1 MRKVFDATYGAAKGH
16 SQWKDADEV
25 YRWVR
30 SLREDSTETT
40 ASGATGR
47 PVSFLFDTTVLIDWS
62 VAHPGVKAVVE
73 RCYDETGELYT
84 CDVVVCEALSAGSEV
99 EREVIRQFVGGLEYL
114 CIDPD
119 GARHAGEL
127 RRIAERSSGR
137 TLGDA
142 LIAALAIRMG
152 ATIVTRNASDF
163 AAFDLSVLTY

>member
-1 MRKVFDATYGAAKGH
+1 M
-16 SQWKDADEV
+16 
-25 YRWVR
+25 
-30 SLREDSTETT
+30 
-40 ASGATGR
+40 
-47 PVSFLFDTTVLIDWS
+47 SFLFDTTVLIDWS

-99 EREVIRQFVGGLEYL
+99 EREVIRRFASGLEYL

-127 RRIAERSSGR
+127 RQIAGRRSGR

-142 LIAALAIRMG
+142 LIAALAIRTG
-152 ATIVTRNASDF
+152 ATIVTRNASDYG
-163 AAFDLSVLTY
+163 AFDLSVLTY